1 MPRKLKNVDVSFVSI
16 VDKAANKKKFFLTK
30 SEQEPTFEKE
40 VKIIKGEDE
49 EQKLVYGI
57 VYSPGSADD
66 PNTHDAHGDFMT
78 AEEIEKSAHNFIAK
92 YRNIDAQH
100 DFNAG
105 AGEVVESY
113 VAPVDMEINGETI
126 TKGTWVLVTKAT
138 DEIWKD
144 IKDGKM
150 TGYSL
155 AGVAETEV
163 IEEEVTKTEE
173 KQMKSFFQLMKG
185 FFSGEKVTKGEVRDK
200 FNQNKHRRDVNASF
214 SALEDTFYQSLWN
227 APTADAIDL
236 DRIEAAAQEFIEIIN
251 ELKGTEAVVK
261 AWEDKPVVSL
271 VEEVEKAGKKISAP
285 NMADIDAAI
294 ESLTNLKTRV
304 TPSSEGAGSEEDNMN
319 QEQLAKAL
327 EDVVA
332 PLKKELETVK
342 KHLNIEPE
350 KTPEELAVAKAVEAA
365 TAPII
370 KELEELKKS
379 QGISNQQDTD
389 GATNVQKSAGGY
401 AGYFGNQGGN

>member
-1 MPRKLKNVDVSFVSI
+1 MKKRQLKNLQVSHVSFVK
-16 VDKAANKKKFFLTK
+16 DGANKRKFFLTK
-30 SEQEPTFEKE
+30 SKEEPNFEKE
-40 VKIIKGEDE
+40 VKVVKSDNE
-49 EQKLVYGI
+49 EQRLVYGI
-57 VYSPGSADD
+57 VYE
-66 PNTHDAHGDFMT
+66 PNTLDSHNDFADEKT
-78 AEEIEKSAHNFIAK
+78 IEKAAHEFMLK
-92 YRNIDAQH
+92 YRQIDKNH
-100 DFNAG
+100 DFVAG
-105 AGEVVESY
+105 VGEVVESY
-113 VAPVDMEINGETI
+113 IAPADMELNGEPVK
-126 TKGTWVLVTKAT
+126 KGTWILTTKA
-138 DEIWKD
+138 DEETWEAVK
-144 IKDGKM
+144 KGEFQ
-150 TGYSL
+150 GYSL

-163 IEEEVTKTEE
+163 IEEEVMKTEE

-185 FFSGEKVTKGEVRDK
+185 FFSGEKVVKGEVRDK

-236 DRIEAAAQEFIEIIN
+236 DRIESAAQEFIEIIN

-261 AWEDKPVVSL
+261 AWENKPAVSL
-271 VEEVEKAGKKISAP
+271 AEEVEKAGKKISNT

-304 TPSSEGAGSEEDNMN
+304 TPSLEGAGSEDDSMN
-319 QEQLAKAL
+319 QEQLEKAL
-327 EDVVA
+327 KAVVA
-332 PLKKELETVK
+332 PIKKELETVK

-389 GATNVQKSAGGY
+389 GAQTVTKSAGSY
-401 AGYFGNQGGN
+401 AQHFGN